1 MTRTKSLRRAAHDS
15 LCIPLCSQQSAQ
27 SSNALMFHPISI
39 YGILDH
45 SPLQKACSEI
55 RNNTPKIRPTNITV
69 RIKGFYAHLQTNK
82 MAMPRRSTIHHCPK
96 ASKGNCRK
104 GKGTGGMPLCT
115 KHQEN
120 CSNTTRVG
128 KVCGYPRLKEEKCRG
143 PCSR

>member
-1 MTRTKSLRRAAHDS
+1 MARTSLRRNAHDS

-27 SSNALMFHPISI
+27 SSNALIYRPIYI
-39 YGILDH
+39 YGIYSH
-45 SPLQKACSEI
+45 SPL
-55 RNNTPKIRPTNITV
+55 PKIV
-69 RIKGFYAHLQTNK
+69 FRIPKFDLPIPPYESSFLVFISHADK

-104 GKGTGGMPLCT
+104 GKGTDGMPLCT

-128 KVCGYPRLKEEKCRG
+128 KVCVYPRLKEEKCRG
-143 PCSR
+143 PCSW